1 MVVAFKNSSD
11 KLEERRLSRLG
22 LLSFGPAIAGSLLE
36 SIFIDPSLD
45 PAIVGSV
52 NCFPCVLH
60 VYIYHYLRLNNIII
74 GRLLGF
80 TYISH

>member
-22 LLSFGPAIAGSLLE
+22 LLSFGPAIVGSLLE

-60 VYIYHYLRLNNIII
+60 VYIPLST
-74 GRLLGF
+74 F
-80 TYISH
+80 K